1 MDRLQ
6 GAKNDVEAVGNNSC
20 LVDNLLKDY
29 FLKAKAIF
37 YPLLYEVM
45 VQKTME
51 SIVENSTKALI
62 ERENDAFIDVL
73 VVADE
78 DYFET
83 SWDHYFGIK
92 NIYIHRPFVGCRR
105 THLLQI
111 GRINNE
117 IKVVPLLA
125 SVVIVIIV
133 D

>member
-83 SWDHYFGIK
+83 S
-92 NIYIHRPFVGCRR
+92 
-105 THLLQI
+105 
-111 GRINNE
+111 
-117 IKVVPLLA
+117 
-125 SVVIVIIV
+125 
-133 D
+133 